1 MVDVTHR
8 CNMACRNCYLPNR
21 DLPDLDTDWLVRILE
36 RLPRRTMIRLV
47 GAEPTVRDDLPDIIH
62 RVRAAG
68 HTPILLSNGLKL
80 RRRSYVR
87 ELKAAGLGSVYLSMN
102 GGLDDDLYLAIDGMR
117 CAAAKTEALAHLVAE
132 KMYVSIGMILVRGV
146 NEDQPGAL
154 LRHVAGR
161 REVRELHLRSVG
173 PIGRYIDLEPLTLAD
188 LVRVFCAC
196 SGATPASIERHRR
209 DGKSYIDFTHG
220 AGLRVQLTQWPDL
233 GSSSRGRL
241 APDGTI
247 QPFFEH
253 VMANEGGY

>member
-117 CAAAKTEALAHLVAE
+117 CAAAKT
-132 KMYVSIGMILVRGV
+132 K
-146 NEDQPGAL
+146 P
-154 LRHVAGR
+154 
-161 REVRELHLRSVG
+161 
-173 PIGRYIDLEPLTLAD
+173 
-188 LVRVFCAC
+188 
-196 SGATPASIERHRR
+196 
-209 DGKSYIDFTHG
+209 
-220 AGLRVQLTQWPDL
+220 
-233 GSSSRGRL
+233 
-241 APDGTI
+241 
-247 QPFFEH
+247 
-253 VMANEGGY
+253 